1 MAVVIAVAAASA
13 AVLAHTAADA
23 PAPASPHGAP
33 LDVLA
38 ASDIDSPQVP
48 PRLASA
54 SNEFAFDFYRQA
66 SSGDGNVFFSPV
78 SMYAAFS
85 MLYEGARGGTAAQ
98 IRDVFGFDPGPA
110 ARHNATARAM
120 AALNADGP
128 RAALEA
134 GNAVW
139 VAGWFRPPA
148 QYPDTARET
157 CPGGG
162 REGRL
167 CHRGLGRR
175 EGGGGK
181 GRRVGRSRHARQDPG
196 GAERGRR

>member
-1 MAVVIAVAAASA
+1 MMAVVIAVAAASA

-23 PAPASPHGAP
+23 PAPAAPHGAP

-66 SSGDGNVFFSPV
+66 SPGDGGNVFFSPV

-110 ARHNATARAM
+110 ARHNATAHAM
-120 AALNADGP
+120 AALDADYP

-139 VAGWFRPPA
+139 VAGWFRPPPA
-148 QYPDTARET
+148 QYLDMPARPTWRRQSGPTLPPRTRTA
-157 CPGGG
+157 
-162 REGRL
+162 
-167 CHRGLGRR
+167 GRR
-175 EGGGGK
+175 GWKGSTGGPK
-181 GRRVGRSRHARQDPG
+181 PPRAARSRRC
-196 GAERGRR
+196 